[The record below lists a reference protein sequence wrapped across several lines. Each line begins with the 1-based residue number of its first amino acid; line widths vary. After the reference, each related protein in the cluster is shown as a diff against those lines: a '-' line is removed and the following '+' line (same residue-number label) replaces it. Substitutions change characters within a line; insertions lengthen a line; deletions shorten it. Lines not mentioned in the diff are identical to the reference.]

1 MMALE
6 KEAKIKVDDLE
17 PVRKKLA
24 QLNAHRAS
32 AELET
37 NFFFDRADGMLRHAD
52 KGLRIRRAKE
62 KSGKE
67 RCTVTM
73 KGPLLPG
80 KLKSRDE
87 IQFTV
92 DDPKA
97 VRHLFENLGFALTL
111 SFQKRRET
119 WKLRDCEVALD
130 ELPHLGQ
137 FVEIEGKSTRRILS
151 VRRALGLSNRPLI
164 STGYISMLARYLKQ
178 HGLKDR
184 HIRF

>member
-1 MMALE
+1 MAVE
-6 KEAKIKVDDLE
+6 REAKMKVDDLE
-17 PVRKKLA
+17 PVRQKLA
-24 QLNAHRAS
+24 RSSARRVS

-37 NFFFDRADGMLRHAD
+37 NFFFDRSDGLLRKAD

-62 KSGKE
+62 RSGKE
-67 RCTVTM
+67 KCTVTM
-73 KGPLLPG
+73 KGPLVPG

-97 VRHLFENLGFALTL
+97 ARELFENLGFALTL
-111 SFQKRRET
+111 SFQKRRES
-119 WKLRDCEVALD
+119 WKFKGCEVALD
-130 ELPHLGQ
+130 ELPRLGQ
-137 FVEIEGKSTRRILS
+137 FVEIEGNSARKIMS

-164 STGYISMLARYLKQ
+164 STGYISMLARYLKE
-178 HGLKDR
+178 HRLKDR

>member
-1 MMALE
+1 MAIE
-6 KEAKIKVDDLE
+6 IEAKMKVADLG

-24 QLNAHRAS
+24 QSDARRIS

-37 NFFFDRADGMLRHAD
+37 NLFFDRRDGMLRKAD
-52 KGLRIRRAKE
+52 KGLRIRRAKA

-73 KGPLLPG
+73 KGPLMPG
-80 KLKSRDE
+80 NLKSRDE

-97 VRHLFENLGFALTL
+97 ARELFENLGFALKL

-119 WKLRDCEVALD
+119 WKFRGCEVALD
-130 ELPHLGQ
+130 ELPHLGR
-137 FVEIEGKSTRRILS
+137 FVEIEGPSRKKIVSARK
-151 VRRALGLSNRPLI
+151 ALGLSGHPLI
-164 STGYISMLARYLKQ
+164 STGYVSMLARHLDE
-178 HGLKDR
+178 HRIEARD
-184 HIRF
+184 IRF

>member
-24 QLNAHRAS
+24 QLNARRAS

-37 NFFFDRADGMLRHAD
+37 NFFFDRADGMLRKAD
-52 KGLRIRRAKE
+52 KGLRIRRAKQ

-73 KGPLLPG
+73 KGPLVPG

-97 VRHLFENLGFALTL
+97 TRQLFENLGFALTL

-119 WKLRDCEVALD
+119 WKFRGCEVALD
-130 ELPHLGQ
+130 QLPRLGH
-137 FVEIEGKSTRRILS
+137 FVEIEGDSAKKIMS

-164 STGYISMLARYLKQ
+164 SAGYVSMLARYLKA